1 MRRLSVAVAATA
13 VLASSVTVKAERL
26 PSGVIKLVHRAG
38 QSATAAARVGDP
50 VATDLVDCAGVG
62 NACVLGGPLDE
73 NLLIPDNGQV
83 SASFPVTRGTL
94 EGFFGTTNCT
104 IARAQPA
111 VELSHGD
118 VGDLQVRF
126 RKGTTSVLLADFAPS
141 CNATRLDAIFSD
153 FGGAPANT
161 CGVIGG
167 AVQRS
172 AQALSVFNGTSALDT
187 YGVDVADTATSKT
200 GTFERWGYALDVNC
214 SPLAPPVSCSTSST
228 ALCLQGHRFRV
239 TTEFLTNTGASGAGS
254 AFPMTSDTGA
264 FTFFDPA
271 NVEVVVKVLNG
282 CGVNGRYWV
291 FMAGLTNVRVYVT
304 VIDVD
309 GGGNSNT
316 YTNPLNTDF
325 APTFDTNAFVCP

>member
-1 MRRLSVAVAATA
+1 MRRHTFAVAAAAMLAASGA
-13 VLASSVTVKAERL
+13 VWAERL
-26 PSGVIKLVHRAG
+26 STGVVKMVHRPG
-38 QSATAAARVGDP
+38 QSAASAARIGEPAAADV
-50 VATDLVDCAGVG
+50 VDCAGVG

-73 NLLIPDNGQV
+73 NLPIPDNGQA

-111 VELSHGD
+111 VELSHAD

-126 RKGTTSVLLADFAPS
+126 RKGSSSVLLADFAPA
-141 CNATRLDAIFSD
+141 CNATRLDAVFSD
-153 FGGAPANT
+153 FGGAAANT
-161 CGVIGG
+161 CGVTGG

-172 AQALSVFNGTSALDT
+172 AQALSTFNGASALDT
-187 YGVDVADTATSKT
+187 YGIDIADTATSKT
-200 GTFERWGYALDVNC
+200 GTFERWGYALDLNC
-214 SPLAPPVSCSTSST
+214 SPLAPPANCTTSST
-228 ALCLQGHRFRV
+228 AHCLQGHRFRV
-239 TTEFLTNTGASGAGS
+239 TTEFLTNSGLSGAGV

-271 NVEVVVKVLNG
+271 NVEVIVKVLNG
-282 CGVNGRYWV
+282 CGLNGRYWV

-304 VIDVD
+304 VVDVD

-325 APTFDTNAFVCP
+325 VPTFDTNAFVCP

>member
-1 MRRLSVAVAATA
+1 MHRLGVAIAVAV
-13 VLASSVTVKAERL
+13 VLASGVVVRAERL
-26 PSGVIKLVHRAG
+26 PGGVIKVVHRPG
-38 QSATAAARVGDP
+38 QSTTEALRIGEPAAA
-50 VATDLVDCAGVG
+50 DLVDCAGVG

-73 NLLIPDNGQV
+73 NLPIPDNGQA

-111 VELSHGD
+111 VELDHAD

-126 RKGTTSVLLADFAPS
+126 RKGSSSVLLADFAPS

-153 FGGAPANT
+153 FGGAAANT
-161 CGVIGG
+161 CGVTGG

-172 AQALSVFNGTSALDT
+172 AQALSIFNGASALDT
-187 YGVDVADTATSKT
+187 YGVDVADTAATKS
-200 GTFERWGYALDVNC
+200 GTFERWGYALDLNC
-214 SPLAPPVSCSTSST
+214 SPLAPPTTCTTS
-228 ALCLQGHRFRV
+228 ANAHCLQGHRFRV
-239 TTEFLTNTGASGAGS
+239 TTEFLTNTGLSGAGV

-271 NVEVVVKVLNG
+271 NVEVVVKVLNA
-282 CGVNGRYWV
+282 CGVNNRYWV

-304 VIDVD
+304 VVDVD

-325 APTFDTNAFVCP
+325 VPTFDTNAFVCP